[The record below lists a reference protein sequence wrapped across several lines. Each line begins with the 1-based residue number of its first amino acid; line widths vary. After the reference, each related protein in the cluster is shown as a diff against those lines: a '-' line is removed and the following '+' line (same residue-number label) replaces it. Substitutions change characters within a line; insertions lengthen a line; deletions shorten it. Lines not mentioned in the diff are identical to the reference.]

1 MGSLATGEPIY
12 FRRSMVELFVVGL
25 ILIVTLLI
33 SMFLAIVNWKIYI
46 VTVKMLSVTIDIY
59 VQTLELLNY
68 TKKTYEVLGGEEGVD
83 KFRTR

>member
-1 MGSLATGEPIY
+1 
-12 FRRSMVELFVVGL
+12 MVELFVVGL

-46 VTVKMLSVTIDIY
+46 VTVKMLLVTIDIY

-68 TKKTYEVLGGEEGVD
+68 TKKTYEVLGGEEGLTNLERGD
-83 KFRTR
+83 MMTETKEEKRNGI

>member
-1 MGSLATGEPIY
+1 
-12 FRRSMVELFVVGL
+12 MVELFVVGL

-33 SMFLAIVNWKIYI
+33 SMFLAMVNWKIYI

-83 KFRTR
+83 KL

>member
-1 MGSLATGEPIY
+1 
-12 FRRSMVELFVVGL
+12 MVELFVVGL

-33 SMFLAIVNWKIYI
+33 SMFLAMVNWKIYI